1 MVSEPV
7 SKQIGTGKSLGASI
21 GKIWYQEKVSKPVSE
36 KFNTGT
42 DFCRKIFGIFK
53 IYNGYRYR
61 IGSGTGIFSFFS
73 GGIGTGTSK
82 IWYWKQV
89 LESVSVK
96 FGIGKKSQ
104 NWYRKKFATGKSTG
118 FGILAQFDPY
128 KFTYS
133 GYRMK
138 FFVFFGIL

>member
-21 GKIWYQEKVSKPVSE
+21 GKIWYQEKVSEPVSE

-42 DFCRKIFGIFK
+42 DFRRKILGILK
-53 IYNGYRYR
+53 IYN
-61 IGSGTGIFSFFS
+61 GSGTGIFLFFS
-73 GGIGTGTSK
+73 GGIGTGTAK

-104 NWYRKKFATGKSTG
+104 NWYRKKFATEKSTG